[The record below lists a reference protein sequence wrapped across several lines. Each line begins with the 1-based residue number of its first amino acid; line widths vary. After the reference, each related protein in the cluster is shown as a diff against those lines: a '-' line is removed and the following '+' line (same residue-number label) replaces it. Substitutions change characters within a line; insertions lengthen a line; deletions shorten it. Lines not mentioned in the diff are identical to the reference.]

1 MTLRAGEKQ
10 ARRRNGTM
18 SSDPQ
23 VPIYYINLQ
32 GRPDRRER
40 MERVLSQRGL
50 RAERIEAHTPA
61 TLPPDCRTAFEQADR
76 ISRLEDAEMACLA
89 SHRAAMQAIIAS
101 GAPAGVVLEDDVR
114 IARDFGRVIGI
125 LAARAD
131 FDIVR
136 LETYQERYRMAEPA
150 QPLGD
155 GFTVYGMAEF
165 DGGAGGYMV
174 TREGAER
181 YLAQGIDPTV
191 PADDWLFNM
200 HCAKPRR
207 LRACQ
212 LVPAVVIQFWH
223 RSPDG
228 PMTMDT
234 DLQRARD
241 RRYERQGTVFRDAAR
256 PLLVREVRRAYI
268 RLRNAGLRLRHGNP
282 VFYRC
287 VKPHVGFADDLPG
300 QSAAD
305 ADGPVAAAGDVPPTL

>member
-1 MTLRAGEKQ
+1 
-10 ARRRNGTM
+10 M
-18 SSDPQ
+18 SDNRQ

-32 GRPDRRER
+32 SRPDRRER
-40 MERVLSQRGL
+40 MEEVFSQRGL
-50 RAERIEAHTPA
+50 RAERIEAVTPA
-61 TLPPDCRTAFEQADR
+61 TLPPDCRAAFEKADE
-76 ISRLEDAEMACLA
+76 ITRLEDAEMACLA
-89 SHRAAMQAIIAS
+89 SHRAAMQAIVAS

-114 IARDFGRVIGI
+114 IARDFGRVVGI

-136 LETYQERYRMAEPA
+136 LETYQEQYRMAEPA

-174 TREGAER
+174 TREGARR
-181 YLAQGIDPTV
+181 YLAKGIDPTV

-200 HCAKPRR
+200 QRAKPRR
-207 LRACQ
+207 LRALQ

-234 DLQRARD
+234 DLQAARQ
-241 RRYERQGTVFRDAAR
+241 RRYDRQGTVFKNGYR
-256 PLLVREVRRAYI
+256 PLLFRELRRAYFK
-268 RLRNAGLRLRHGNP
+268 LRNAGLRLRHGNP

-300 QSAAD
+300 QPAAGTVAAK
-305 ADGPVAAAGDVPPTL
+305 ADGMSTI

>member
-1 MTLRAGEKQ
+1 
-10 ARRRNGTM
+10 M
-18 SSDPQ
+18 SDDPQ

-32 GRPDRRER
+32 SRPDRRKR
-40 MERVLSQRGL
+40 MEEVFSQRGL
-50 RAERIEAHTPA
+50 RAERIEAVTPA
-61 TLPPDCRTAFEQADR
+61 TLPPDCRAAFETADR
-76 ISRLEDAEMACLA
+76 TARLEDAEMACLA

-114 IARDFGRVIGI
+114 IARDFGRMVAI

-131 FDIVR
+131 FDIAR
-136 LETYQERYRMAEPA
+136 LETFQERYRMAEPA

-155 GFTVYGMAEF
+155 GFTIYGMAEF

-200 HCAKPRR
+200 HCAKPRG
-207 LRACQ
+207 LRGYQ

-234 DLQRARD
+234 DLQPARN
-241 RRYERQGTVFRDAAR
+241 RRYDRQGTVFRNNVR
-256 PLLVREVRRAYI
+256 PLLVREIRRLFI
-268 RLRNAGLRLRHGNP
+268 RLHSAALRLRHGNP

-287 VKPHVGFADDLPG
+287 VKPNVGFADDLPG
-300 QSAAD
+300 RSGAGSDAAVSAT
-305 ADGPVAAAGDVPPTL
+305 GTITPTR